1 MALCVFMPFGATSL
15 TIQKFCTFAV
25 CLVIAPVYAVLVLPA
40 FWRGDAQSY
49 QRYSYVYYALM
60 ILLATAI
67 GVGGG
72 VELILSMSGV
82 AFILV
87 GTRALMYERKRGIA
101 WLESQTTNNDPQ
113 VYGFGLP
120 LFVLGWIFLCLAM
133 SVPM

>member
-1 MALCVFMPFGATSL
+1 
-15 TIQKFCTFAV
+15 
-25 CLVIAPVYAVLVLPA
+25 
-40 FWRGDAQSY
+40 
-49 QRYSYVYYALM
+49 M

-82 AFILV
+82 ALILV
-87 GTRALMYERKRGIA
+87 GTRALMHERKRGIA